1 MFSVTS
7 EVAANLSFQAP
18 PPRSAKPDPS
28 QGNDGF
34 QALIESS
41 APSDTGSNRAN
52 AMAQQQPALQRR
64 ADDPPATADT
74 RRSRDAAPVDQA
86 GRNNSDDRYVTARH
100 RSEAD
105 ANSNANTDAVS
116 SPAPGPTP

>member
-1 MFSVTS
+1 MVQFDCERPPVFSVTS
-7 EVAANLSFQAP
+7 EVAASLPFQAP

-34 QALIESS
+34 EALIESS

-64 ADDPPATADT
+64 ADDPPATAAT
-74 RRSRDAAPVDQA
+74 RRSRAAVPHDHA
-86 GRNNSDDRYVTARH
+86 SGTNSD
-100 RSEAD
+100 
-105 ANSNANTDAVS
+105 
-116 SPAPGPTP
+116 